1 MNREIAYPAVPAP
14 CDAELIQTACRRAH
28 EGTLSVDG
36 CGPVA
41 VAMVHLFESEAF
53 MVVPDCVLGRA
64 AGAPVRE
71 HAEQAI
77 DGLPAMLE
85 LADCAP
91 ISLRERVRSL
101 IWLSGTLHSVPAT
114 LERELAVEI
123 AGDHPDARLL
133 DVGHGHCLLRLHLDN
148 AVIATGTGA
157 GSVDATTLAAA
168 APDPFWEYEGQW
180 ISHLEADHQD
190 LVYQLASRFPEE
202 LQTGRVRPLGLDRF
216 GITFR
221 VETPTSDQD
230 VRLPFGR
237 PVSQVG
243 ELSAALHALVDCPA
257 NAE

>member
-1 MNREIAYPAVPAP
+1 MQQTEHKPVPAP

-36 CGPVA
+36 ASPAA

-53 MVVPDCVLGRA
+53 MVVPDD
-64 AGAPVRE
+64 APIRE
-71 HAEQAI
+71 RAEQAF

-101 IWLSGTLHSVPAT
+101 IWLSGTLYSVPAP
-114 LERELAVEI
+114 LERDLAVEI

-148 AVIATGTGA
+148 AVIATTSGA
-157 GSVDATTLAAA
+157 SSVDAPTLAAA
-168 APDPFWEYEGQW
+168 SPDPFWEYEGQW
-180 ISHLEADHQD
+180 ISHLEAEHQD
-190 LVYQLASRFPEE
+190 LVYRLASKFPQH
-202 LQTGRVRPLGLDRF
+202 LQRGRIRPLGLDRF

-221 VETPTSDQD
+221 VETPNDDSD
-230 VRLPFGR
+230 VRLPFDR
-237 PVSQVG
+237 PVTKVA
-243 ELSAALHALVDCPA
+243 ELSQALHELVGGHRH
-257 NAE
+257 EH